1 MAQKE
6 TKKLKKQKARP
17 KLDPK
22 KEEPWFNVFLGLYI
36 GTNGKILRGY

>member
-6 TKKLKKQKARP
+6 TKKVKKQKSRS
-17 KLDPK
+17 KLNSK

-36 GTNGKILRGY
+36 GTNGKILKDH